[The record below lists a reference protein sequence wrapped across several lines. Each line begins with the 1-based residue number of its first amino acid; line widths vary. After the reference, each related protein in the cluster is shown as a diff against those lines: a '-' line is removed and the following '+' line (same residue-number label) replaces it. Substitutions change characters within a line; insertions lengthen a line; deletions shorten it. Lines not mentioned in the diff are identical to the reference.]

1 MHARFGGDEFCFLI
15 GDLENVRQ
23 VSMICR
29 RFSEAVGAS
38 DWATL
43 HPRLAER
50 PVRVD
55 IGVACL
61 ELGPLADR
69 RFLASQFAT
78 RLIEYGD
85 AAMYKA
91 KENADTDTR
100 IVCLQ
105 IKGGELVETQVD
117 TLASGDAVAS
127 ALLDGFESPRS

>member
-1 MHARFGGDEFCFLI
+1 M
-15 GDLENVRQ
+15 
-23 VSMICR
+23 
-29 RFSEAVGAS
+29 
-38 DWATL
+38 
-43 HPRLAER
+43 
-50 PVRVD
+50 RVD

-91 KENADTDTR
+91 KEKADTDTR

-105 IKGGELVETQVD
+105 IKSGELVETEVD
-117 TLASGDAVAS
+117 ALASGDAVAS
-127 ALLDGFESPRS
+127 PLLEGFEFPRG